1 MAQEFSSLHKKL
13 CFTTSPL
20 GRAVHWLSTVIKDP
34 TIEVPVETGATT
46 VKVLCPCC
54 VFYRGLAVGGLLG
67 LLVGLVF

>member
-1 MAQEFSSLHKKL
+1 MEQEFSSLHKKL

-20 GRAVHWLSTVIKDP
+20 GRLVHWISTAIKNP
-34 TIEVPVETGATT
+34 TINVPVKAGQTS